1 MRSKRC
7 DERLAL
13 KFLLR
18 LHLFLATSTQGHSE
32 RLVTALS
39 GSNVSLQIHN
49 LPKNYQQLTWF
60 YTTNQKI
67 VEWEFNKTNY
77 FNFKF
82 KDRVMLDHQS
92 FALYIYKVQKEDSS
106 TYLVRVLKE
115 AGDEEEWKVT
125 LQVFDPVP
133 KPAIKIENTREVDNN
148 CDLKLSCAVPEQSV
162 RYTWY
167 GDSGPVLKDLQSAV
181 LEVTVTPS
189 NYSRFYTC
197 EISNPVSSENDT
209 VYFTLPCK
217 LARSSG
223 VSWTAARLMVL
234 VLIVGPML
242 T

>member
-1 MRSKRC
+1 M
-7 DERLAL
+7 
-13 KFLLR
+13 
-18 LHLFLATSTQGHSE
+18 
-32 RLVTALS
+32 TALS

-125 LQVFDPVP
+125 LQVFG
-133 KPAIKIENTREVDNN
+133 ESGE
-148 CDLKLSCAVPEQSV
+148 PE
-162 RYTWY
+162 
-167 GDSGPVLKDLQSAV
+167 G
-181 LEVTVTPS
+181 
-189 NYSRFYTC
+189 
-197 EISNPVSSENDT
+197 
-209 VYFTLPCK
+209 
-217 LARSSG
+217 RSSLWSLRWAIG
-223 VSWTAARLMVL
+223 GLLWEKSKTSGQA
-234 VLIVGPML
+234 
-242 T
+242 